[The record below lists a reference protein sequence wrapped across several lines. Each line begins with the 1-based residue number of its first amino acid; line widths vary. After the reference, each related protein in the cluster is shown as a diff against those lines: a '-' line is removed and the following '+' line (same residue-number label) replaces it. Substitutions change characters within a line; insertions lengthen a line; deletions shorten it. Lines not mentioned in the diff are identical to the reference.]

1 MKRILVPTDFSQA
14 AEDALKLA
22 CTIAGT
28 SGAEIYLVN
37 FLPHPFEES
46 FSSFGDVNTKY
57 DDEETLFTIQLIR
70 KSKAQLER
78 LAGEYTD
85 RAVINFEIFAKELID
100 GIEDYIRKEAIDFI
114 VMGTSGEETARE
126 FFTGNHTEQVI
137 DRVNCPVLSLRA
149 GQHETS
155 FDTVVV
161 GVDYRNDDKANYRAA
176 TNYLLDFAES
186 MGSKLHLVH
195 VSKPNADTSEVEG
208 ELADFAE
215 KFHINNYTKGVQI
228 SKDIEAGLLRSV
240 TATGAGIVCVL
251 THHEGGFFKIF
262 SHSVSEDLSKE
273 SDVPVLSIN
282 LHRV

>member
-22 CTIAGT
+22 CTVAGT

-37 FLPHPFEES
+37 FLEHPFDES

-57 DDEETLFTIQLIR
+57 DDEETIFTIELIR
-70 KSKAQLER
+70 KSQRQLQGLAQ
-78 LAGEYTD
+78 AYGDQAT
-85 RAVINFEIFAKELID
+85 INFEVFGQDMVK
-100 GIEDYIRKEAIDFI
+100 GVEDYIRKEAIDFI

-137 DRVNCPVLSLRA
+137 DKVDCPVLSLRA

-155 FDTVVV
+155 FETIVV
-161 GVDYRNDDKANYRAA
+161 GVDYRDDPKANYRAA
-176 TNYLLDFAES
+176 TNYLLDFAEA
-186 MGSKLHLVH
+186 MGSQLHLVH
-195 VSKPNADTSEVEG
+195 VSKPNSNTADAEG
-208 ELADFAE
+208 ELEDFAE

-282 LHRV
+282 LHTV